1 MSEIDLTASLT
12 ITDRAQSVLRSL
24 EDDRDEPVAIVLN
37 DGCCDG
43 MGPVALDASMVGA
56 NDVRIGSDGGIG
68 VYAPRT
74 KASLREGYNVIIDVT
89 EATGVGSFSLE
100 VPLGYRFTAD
110 EFKDERGKE
119 A

>member
-1 MSEIDLTASLT
+1 MSESDPVASLT

-24 EDDRDEPVAIVLN
+24 EKDRGEPIAIVLN

-43 MGPVALDASMVGA
+43 MGPVALDASMVST
-56 NDVRIGSDGGIG
+56 NDVRIGSDGGID

-74 KASLREGYNVIIDVT
+74 RVSLREEYTIIIDVS
-89 EATGVGSFSLE
+89 EAKGAGSFSLE
-100 VPLGYRFTAD
+100 VPLGYRLTAA
-110 EFKDERGKE
+110 EFRE